1 MHPLGLPRRVAKKK
15 KKKQKGLKMIKSLTC
30 YETAAVE
37 NLTIENI
44 KDRIKKHLLQ
54 TIYEYDGPIL
64 DTTEVF
70 EKTNWLNR
78 IFCNKKDVI
87 LNDKNLEYS
96 EEYWMID
103 GWELDAGL
111 QKTLGRYGIYDIR
124 INLFIYRIGSYSY
137 YMAICYATTGNE
149 PRCEG

>member
-1 MHPLGLPRRVAKKK
+1 
-15 KKKQKGLKMIKSLTC
+15 MIKSLTC
-30 YETAAVE
+30 YETGVIE
-37 NLTIENI
+37 NLTIDNI
-44 KDRIKKHLLQ
+44 KDRIRKHLLQ

-70 EKTNWLNR
+70 EKRDWLNR

-103 GWELDAGL
+103 GWGLDAGIK
-111 QKTLGRYGIYDIR
+111 KTLDKYGIEDIR

-137 YMAICYATTGNE
+137 YMAICYASTGNE